1 MSCRWF
7 EKWLEKFGKF
17 RYLFSVGKFNLG
29 KINYILKKK
38 AIAGAIAGTSATPFG
53 NSSPPP
59 PDDIPD
65 TEEFRP
71 VALHR

>member
-29 KINYILKKK
+29 KINYILKK